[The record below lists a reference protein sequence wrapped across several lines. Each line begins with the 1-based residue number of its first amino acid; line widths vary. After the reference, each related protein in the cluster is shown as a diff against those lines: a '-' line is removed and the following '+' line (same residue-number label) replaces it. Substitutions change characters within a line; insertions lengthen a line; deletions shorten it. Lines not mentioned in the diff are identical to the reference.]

1 MSVLIR
7 QTPNGVKLEFGRIIL
22 DKRVVIN
29 YQFKPYNII
38 INEYYIY
45 TGYSGMPSLI
55 FVDSY

>member
-1 MSVLIR
+1 LSVLIR
-7 QTPNGVKLEFGRIIL
+7 QRPNGVKLEFGRIIL

-29 YQFKPYNII
+29 YQFKIYNII

-55 FVDSY
+55 FVDSC